1 MKNIS
6 TTSKILYYSSFV
18 ILMLSEFL
26 LKEVVSLYNRTLSV
40 PVTTIIRESDEV
52 LVVDRHTGRVT
63 SGS

>member
-1 MKNIS
+1 
-6 TTSKILYYSSFV
+6 
-18 ILMLSEFL
+18 MLSEFL